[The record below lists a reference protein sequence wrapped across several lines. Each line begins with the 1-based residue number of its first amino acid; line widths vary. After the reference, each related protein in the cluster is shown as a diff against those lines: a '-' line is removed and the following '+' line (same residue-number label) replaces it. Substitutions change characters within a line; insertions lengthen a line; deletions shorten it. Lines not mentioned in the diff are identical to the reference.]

1 MTQIEVNDDVVFSFV
16 RPTILEVYTEADAE
30 LNSPEYEVFEEGEQ
44 IQVTILDVDDTAHA
58 VQFGDG
64 SIAFLRK
71 NDVKIFSIN

>member
-16 RPTILEVYTEADAE
+16 RPTVLEIYTEADTD
-30 LNSPEYEVFEEGEQ
+30 LHSPEDEVFDEDEQ
-44 IQVTILDVDDTAHA
+44 IEVTILVVDDYSYT

-64 SIAFLRK
+64 SVAFLRK

>member
-16 RPTILEVYTEADAE
+16 RPTVLEVYTEADTE
-30 LNSPEYEVFEEGEQ
+30 LNSPEHEVFDEDEQ
-44 IQVTILDVDDTAHA
+44 IEVTILNVDDNKYD